1 MQSNPD
7 QSLATDGGVSALV
20 WRTVNDM
27 VTGFVE
33 MLPLLGGRRWWC
45 CSSSGAWPPGPG
57 GAWRA
62 LPRRRLE
69 YPEAATAFGRLAYV
83 FILLLGILVAV
94 TVAFPSMTPA
104 RLFSA
109 LGIGGVAI
117 GFAFKDIF
125 QNLLAGILLLVRQPF
140 RAGDEISSGPFTGV
154 VESIETRATYIRTYD
169 GQRII
174 VPNSVVYTEAVTV
187 ITAYDLLRSQYD
199 VGIGY
204 GDDISQARAIA
215 LEAVAG
221 VEGVLEEPPPDVL
234 LWDLAGSSKN
244 LRVRWWT
251 RPQRATV
258 VQVRDRVL
266 QAVAEALSGAGVD
279 LPFPTQVVL
288 FHDQTEAIDGDR
300 TRQREGWPA
309 GDAPPEPRARTGPAP
324 EVSAGDRR

>member
-1 MQSNPD
+1 MQDNTAES
-7 QSLATDGGVSALV
+7 ATSAA
-20 WRTVNDM
+20 WRTVTGM
-27 VTGFVE
+27 GTGFVA
-33 MLPLLGGRRWWC
+33 MLPLLAAGLVVFLVFWAIAAGTRR
-45 CSSSGAWPPGPG
+45 SVQSVA
-57 GAWRA
+57 
-62 LPRRRLE
+62 RRRLE
-69 YPEAATAFGRLAYV
+69 FPGAATAFGRLAYV
-83 FILLLGILVAV
+83 AILLLGVLVAI

-104 RLFSA
+104 SLFSA

-125 QNLLAGILLLVRQPF
+125 QNMLAGILLLVRQPF
-140 RAGDEISSGPFTGV
+140 RAGDEIRSGAFTGV

-174 VPNSVVYTEAVTV
+174 VPNSVVYTEPVTV

-204 GDDISQARAIA
+204 GDDVTTARAIA

-221 VEGVLEEPPPDVL
+221 VEGVLDDPPPDVL

-251 RPQRATV
+251 RPQRVTV

-266 QAVAEALSGAGVD
+266 QAVAEALSAAGIN

-288 FHDQTEAIDGDR
+288 FHDQTEDADGDR

-309 GDAPPEPRARTGPAP
+309 GEAPPAARKREGAARD
-324 EVSAGDRR
+324 VSAPNRR